1 MVNPATFEISSTYEE
16 VRRAAGW
23 LRENVA
29 GALQPDRIDDL
40 EFATVEAL
48 TNIVRHAY
56 ADAPGQP
63 INLTLQLGQERLD
76 LLIRD
81 KGRAPPQDLLDRGPP
96 DDDDLLN
103 QMAEVRS
110 WRKDY
115 PGLRRPRYAGAEG
128 SRDFSLLDDFASC
141 WLRSGHQQD
150 AIGDD

>member
-103 QMAEVRS
+103 QMAEFGRGVRIIQGCVDHVTLE
-110 WRKDY
+110 RK
-115 PGLRRPRYAGAEG
+115 GAETFLCLTILHPVG
-128 SRDFSLLDDFASC
+128 
-141 WLRSGHQQD
+141 
-150 AIGDD
+150 